1 MLKTMHKTKDLIEK
15 VREYRLN
22 SCSLPTKKIASTPT
36 QFHVTNIPTVNY
48 IVIPKLTSHRRNYI
62 PIGLIDKSILSSD
75 LLFILPSSNLY
86 IFAILSSS
94 IHMNWVHYV
103 AGRFGEGCRYSA
115 GIVYNNF
122 PWPEEPK
129 DKSKIENLANNIILA
144 RQNHPNS
151 CLADL
156 YDSLIMP
163 RDLQKAHKELDKAV
177 LKLYG
182 LKAKA
187 TEEEI
192 LAKLFD
198 MYRDYTQS

>member
-1 MLKTMHKTKDLIEK
+1 
-15 VREYRLN
+15 
-22 SCSLPTKKIASTPT
+22 
-36 QFHVTNIPTVNY
+36 
-48 IVIPKLTSHRRNYI
+48 
-62 PIGLIDKSILSSD
+62 
-75 LLFILPSSNLY
+75 
-86 IFAILSSS
+86 
-94 IHMNWVHYV
+94 
-103 AGRFGEGCRYSA
+103 
-115 GIVYNNF
+115 
-122 PWPEEPK
+122 WPEEPK

-156 YDSLIMP
+156 YDPLIMP
-163 RDLQKAHKELDKAV
+163 RDLQKEHKELDKAV

-192 LAKLFD
+192 LAELFD